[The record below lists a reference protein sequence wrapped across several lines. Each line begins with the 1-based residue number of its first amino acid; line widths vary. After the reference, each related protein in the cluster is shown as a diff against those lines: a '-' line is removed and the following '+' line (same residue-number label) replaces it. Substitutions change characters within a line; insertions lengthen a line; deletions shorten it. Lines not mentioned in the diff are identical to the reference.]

1 MNLKLFLV
9 LLICAVAMS
18 TRSAGQAISSA
29 DLQVLI
35 ITDERKFN
43 RTAFFE
49 MFDGFDGLVWT
60 EVKHPE
66 ALDLICSDSIGKFD
80 ALVFYDMPE
89 NVVLSDEQKQ
99 CIQKR
104 FQNGVPALFL
114 HHSLLSYREW
124 GEFREIVGGRFY
136 NKKPLISI
144 SGDTMQS
151 TYQHDVSY
159 RIHVADKGHP
169 VTQGVSDFEIFD
181 ETYNHYFV
189 REDVHVL
196 LTSDHPLSGEVVGWV
211 NSYGNSE
218 IVYLLNGHSE
228 TAYHNP
234 HYRKLVLN
242 AIRWLAS
249 KNSLRD

>member
-1 MNLKLFLV
+1 
-9 LLICAVAMS
+9 MS

-99 CIQKR
+99 CTTL
-104 FQNGVPALFL
+104 GVPSDAARYRCIRCDRLEMANTASPITAVAAIGAARFSIPQPCAAL
-114 HHSLLSYREW
+114 
-124 GEFREIVGGRFY
+124 
-136 NKKPLISI
+136 
-144 SGDTMQS
+144 
-151 TYQHDVSY
+151 
-159 RIHVADKGHP
+159 
-169 VTQGVSDFEIFD
+169 
-181 ETYNHYFV
+181 
-189 REDVHVL
+189 
-196 LTSDHPLSGEVVGWV
+196 
-211 NSYGNSE
+211 GNS
-218 IVYLLNGHSE
+218 
-228 TAYHNP
+228 
-234 HYRKLVLN
+234 
-242 AIRWLAS
+242 
-249 KNSLRD
+249 